1 MKIPVNQR
9 KSSFEMN
16 MTPMID
22 VIFQLLI
29 FFLCTSNFIQPEQ
42 LLSTNLFLPGAVKS
56 PDAIP
61 PELLDLDEAVI
72 ELHTDGKLYWLIAG
86 VRYDSLD
93 AVGATL
99 KALSEAKSDLPVV
112 LDIDPEIPLGNVIDI
127 YDLCRWCGLTK
138 VQFAAEISDLANT
151 SNE

>member
-29 FFLCTSNFIQPEQ
+29 FFLCTSNFIQPER
-42 LLSTNLFLPGAVKS
+42 LLSTNLSLPGAVQS
-56 PDAIP
+56 PDALP
-61 PELLDLDEAVI
+61 PELIDLDEAVI
-72 ELHTDGKLYWLIAG
+72 EFHTDGSLYWLIAG
-86 VRYDSLD
+86 VRYDSLES
-93 AVGATL
+93 VGATL
-99 KALSEAKSDLPVV
+99 KALSEMKSDLPVL
-112 LDIDPEIPLGNVIDI
+112 LDIDPEIPLGNVIDV
-127 YDLCRWCGLTK
+127 YDLCRLCGLSK
-138 VQFAAEISDLANT
+138 VQFAAETGNFENK

>member
-1 MKIPVNQR
+1 MKLPVGQR

-29 FFLCTSNFIQPEQ
+29 FFLCTSNFIQPEW
-42 LLSTNLFLPGAVKS
+42 LLSTNLSFPGAVKS

-61 PELLDLDEAVI
+61 PELLDLDEAII
-72 ELHTDGKLYWLIAG
+72 ELRTDGSLYWLIAD
-86 VRYDSLD
+86 VRYDSLES
-93 AVGATL
+93 VGATL
-99 KALSEAKSDLPVV
+99 KALSEAKSDLPVL
-112 LDIDPEIPLGNVIDI
+112 LDIAPEIPLGNVIDI
-127 YDLCRWCGLTK
+127 YDLCRLCGLSK
-138 VQFAAEISDLANT
+138 VQFAAELSDNPNT